1 MLRAISVFIGL
12 NMVCDLILLK
22 GKKRVGKYPERAF
35 HDLLKKNLGTAMVLV
50 MVFEMARVVSDT
62 TFLTVSLSLLLGKL
76 GVDLLLKLSALGA
89 PIPLSLE
96 RILHRLNGEG

>member
-1 MLRAISVFIGL
+1 MLRAISVFVGL
-12 NMVCDLILLK
+12 NMVCDLMIWK
-22 GKKRVGKYPERAF
+22 GKKRAGKYPERAF
-35 HDLLKKNLGTAMVLV
+35 HDFLKKYLGTAMVLI